1 MDEQICKL
9 TTLLDKMLL
18 REVRDL
24 LMKVGNPKRFA

>member
-1 MDEQICKL
+1 MDEQIGKL
-9 TTLLDKMLL
+9 TALLNKMFL